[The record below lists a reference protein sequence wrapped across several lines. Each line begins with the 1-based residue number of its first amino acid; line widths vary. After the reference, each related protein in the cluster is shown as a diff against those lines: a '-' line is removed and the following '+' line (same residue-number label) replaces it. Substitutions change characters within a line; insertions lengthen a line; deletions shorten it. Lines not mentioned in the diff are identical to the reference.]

1 MADKIV
7 SKVEMAQT
15 YVGSTYD
22 TPSAAA
28 ETYMQI
34 AHDSVNDGLS
44 ELNSFISGE
53 LENFRK
59 AVNTAGIGLLSDTE
73 PVSVTD

>member
-1 MADKIV
+1 MTQA
-7 SKVEMAQT
+7 

-34 AHDSVNDGLS
+34 AHDSVTDGLS

-53 LENFRK
+53 LEVLRK
-59 AVNTAGIGLLSDTE
+59 AIDSAGIGLLSDTE
-73 PVSVTD
+73 PVSVAD

>member
-1 MADKIV
+1 MIQA
-7 SKVEMAQT
+7 

-53 LENFRK
+53 LEFLRK
-59 AVNTAGIGLLSDTE
+59 AIDSAGIGLLSDTE
-73 PVSVTD
+73 LVSVADLPARKFHQLQ